1 MARLLDDYPEVFDAY
16 WVAAVGPSA
25 NGRRQDFKTRRESG
39 RAARI
44 RRAASRR

>member
-16 WVAAVGPSA
+16 WVAAVGPPA
-25 NGRRQDFKTRRESG
+25 KGGRQDWESRRE
-39 RAARI
+39 RTREERI